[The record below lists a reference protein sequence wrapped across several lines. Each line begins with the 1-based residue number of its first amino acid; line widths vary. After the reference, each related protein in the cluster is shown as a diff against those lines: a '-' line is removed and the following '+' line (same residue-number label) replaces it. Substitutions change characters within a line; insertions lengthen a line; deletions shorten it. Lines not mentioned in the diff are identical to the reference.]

1 MLSVI
6 AMPIMMTL
14 VPSSA
19 AACDSR
25 GIRRRNGGDG
35 MNCSQNSTP
44 AANMVPCISQMC
56 TAPFR
61 SARS

>member
-1 MLSVI
+1 MLSAI
-6 AMPIMMTL
+6 AMKIITRL

-19 AACDSR
+19 AAWDAS

-44 AANMVPCISQMC
+44 AAKKLPCISQMC
-56 TAPFR
+56 TAWFS